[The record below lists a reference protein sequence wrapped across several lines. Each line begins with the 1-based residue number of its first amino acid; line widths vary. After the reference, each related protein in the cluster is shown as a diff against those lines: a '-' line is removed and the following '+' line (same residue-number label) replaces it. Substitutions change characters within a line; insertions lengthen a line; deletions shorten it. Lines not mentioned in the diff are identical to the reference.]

1 MSLGLLGCVA
11 KSKLKTVHLACS
23 MQMRTATVS
32 LFNSAPLIPSS
43 NTLCGAFHCYR
54 SLWFKHYDLEQ
65 LKQIIRTRLGDD
77 DIFEPMALSLVAEE
91 VRLPHVPC
99 QLEHV
104 WTANLSHV
112 CRPYKHSVAWQ
123 ESQQAQAPHSVCK
136 HPILS
141 AAGLPMVVSP
151 FRPHDTL
158 ADCCSSCFHE
168 LLCLPFSA
176 SRTTVLLHGQV
187 ENGAS
192 SDVRELLVVCSKAVN
207 YAKSKSCKALADL
220 EPGTSSAVDSTG
232 GMLPW
237 TPSTLPHYK

>member
-1 MSLGLLGCVA
+1 ML
-11 KSKLKTVHLACS
+11 
-23 MQMRTATVS
+23 
-32 LFNSAPLIPSS
+32 PSS
-43 NTLCGAFHCYR
+43 QNLCGSLHCYR

-77 DIFEPMALSLVAEE
+77 NIFEPMALSLVAEE

-123 ESQQAQAPHSVCK
+123 ESQQAQAPHSVC
-136 HPILS
+136 S
-141 AAGLPMVVSP
+141 RAANGVLTRLVSP

-158 ADCCSSCFHE
+158 AECCSSCFHE

-207 YAKSKSCKALADL
+207 YAKSKSCQALADL
-220 EPGTSSAVDSTG
+220 EPGTSNAVDSTG
-232 GMLPW
+232 GMLPC
-237 TPSTLPHYK
+237 TPLTLPHHK